1 MSYLEQQI
9 VEGKYSIEELHRVLV
24 LHLKNRCEEN
34 LHFSNKCFDEFYKI
48 QMTPLKE
55 PLKKEEK
62 VKLFKLKMD
71 LVHQIKIARF
81 IEYKYEFLKK
91 KKAQKHNGPA
101 VFGQNRANRQFQESA
116 ARASE
121 VQGLLERLHG
131 RLVSLRKPDFQKA
144 KP

>member
-71 LVHQIKIARF
+71 LLHQIKIARF
-81 IEYKYEFLKK
+81 IEYK
-91 KKAQKHNGPA
+91 
-101 VFGQNRANRQFQESA
+101 
-116 ARASE
+116 
-121 VQGLLERLHG
+121 
-131 RLVSLRKPDFQKA
+131 
-144 KP
+144 